1 MPAYSVEFTL
11 AAERQFAKLSSTA
24 RSLVAAVVVA
34 LASNPRPHGCVK
46 LAGADDLWRVCVQQY
61 RIIYRVLD
69 KRLVVTVVKIGDR
82 KDVYR

>member
-1 MPAYSVEFTL
+1 MRAYSVEFTP
-11 AAERQFAKLSSTA
+11 AAERQFAKLPSTA
-24 RSLVAAVVVA
+24 RTLVAAVVVT

-46 LAGADDLWRVCVQQY
+46 LAGAHGLWRVRAQQY
-61 RIIYRVLD
+61 RVIYRVLE

>member
-1 MPAYSVEFTL
+1 MPAYSVEFTP
-11 AAERQFAKLSSTA
+11 ASERQCAKLSSTA
-24 RSLVAAVVVA
+24 RTLVAAVVVT

-61 RIIYRVLD
+61 RIIYRMLD
-69 KRLVVTVVKIGDR
+69 KRVVVTVVKIGDQ

>member
-1 MPAYSVEFTL
+1 MPAYVVEFTP
-11 AAERQFAKLSSTA
+11 AAERQFAKLPSSA
-24 RSLVAAVVVA
+24 RTLVAAVVVT

-46 LAGADDLWRVCVQQY
+46 LAGADDLWRVRVKQY
-61 RIIYRVLD
+61 RVIYRVVD